1 MNSVDEGIEL
11 SVRRQGDQLWTPLAF
26 FARNEGRLNRRYG
39 IQLDYDTASDTVHI
53 RGFSVPVT
61 INDTDVQHNVTFRI
75 CSEAV
80 LGSRGVQFR
89 WLQTAQ
95 HFNNVVRDTWSLDD
109 VSVSVTHD
117 SSCSEVV
124 FFDDFENEGDTP
136 R

>member
-1 MNSVDEGIEL
+1 M
-11 SVRRQGDQLWTPLAF
+11 RRQGDQLWTPLAF
-26 FARNEGRLNRRYG
+26 FARTESRQTDYD
-39 IQLDYDTASDTVHI
+39 IDLDYDTDRDTVHI

-61 INDTDVQHNVTFRI
+61 INDTDVQHNMTFRI

-80 LGSRGVQFR
+80 LGSGGVQFR

-95 HFNNVVRDTWSLDD
+95 HFSNRTRDTWSLDD

-124 FFDDFENEGDTP
+124 FFDDFENEGDTL